1 MQNEVINVK
10 KNMEMVMF
18 QIETW
23 PFLLQ
28 KYDYFWG
35 TIHAGKMGKAV
46 IGKKKPH
53 IIILRAYAVL
63 PDKRRDS

>member
-1 MQNEVINVK
+1 
-10 KNMEMVMF
+10 MVMF
-18 QIETW
+18 QSETW